1 MNAELK
7 SRAAREAR
15 EANYGGASYWTY
27 LEDNANE
34 MVARFR
40 AKGDEANAE
49 RVLNR
54 PLSEALAGN
63 NGD

>member
-15 EANYGGASYWTY
+15 DAKYGDAGYWAELDASAIRHAAYY
-27 LEDNANE
+27 R
-34 MVARFR
+34 AR
-40 AKGDEANAE
+40 GDEATAAE
-49 RVLNR
+49 M
-54 PLSEALAGN
+54 LSRSLAEALAGN